1 MTVLT
6 RALAVSLLVQM
17 AALMNPMTD
26 AKAGEAEIARLEH
39 VFRAP
44 EQAGTQ
50 FSKSFLAAVPAEQIS
65 KIVNQLVGS
74 LGTPLA
80 IVQDG
85 DDYAVETRT
94 HSIPTK
100 VSLDAD
106 GLITGLL
113 FETPVAL
120 TASLEETLE
129 KFDSLAGAVS
139 YVVEEDGAVRF
150 ERDADLPL
158 AVGSAFKL
166 GVLKALRDDI
176 AAGRRR
182 WDDVVRLEAA
192 DRSLPTGELR
202 LYPAGSPLTLH
213 TLAAEMIAHSDNTAT
228 DALIRVIGA
237 ERIAADLGIETLLTT
252 RALFQLKADKPLSDA
267 YLSGATSDRT
277 TILKQ
282 LSERELPSVAAASSL
297 YTPGLE
303 WMIPVRRLCRLA
315 AAVSDIDVFAINPG
329 PVRPGSW
336 QRVAY
341 KGGSETGVLNLT
353 AALIGEDG
361 RTHCLSVT
369 LNGDKPIDEI
379 AAAGLFSRAAVQL
392 VTTK

>member
-1 MTVLT
+1 MTILT

-17 AALMNPMTD
+17 AALINPMTD

-100 VSLDAD
+100 VTLDAD
-106 GLITGLL
+106 GLIAGLL

-129 KFDSLAGAVS
+129 KFDSLAETVS
-139 YVVEEDGAVRF
+139 YVIEEDGAVRF

-166 GVLKALRDDI
+166 GVLKALKDDI

-228 DALIRVIGA
+228 DALIRIIGA

-252 RALFQLKADKPLSDA
+252 RALFQLKADKPLADA
-267 YLSGATSDRT
+267 YLSGATPDRT

-353 AALIGEDG
+353 AALIGKNG
-361 RTHCLSVT
+361 RTYCLSVT

-379 AAAGLFSRAAVQL
+379 AAAGLFSRAAAQL
-392 VTTK
+392 ATTK

>member
-1 MTVLT
+1 
-6 RALAVSLLVQM
+6 M
-17 AALMNPMTD
+17 AALMNPMID
-26 AKAGEAEIARLEH
+26 ARAGEAEIARLEQ

-74 LGTPLA
+74 LGTPQA

-85 DDYAVETRT
+85 DDYAVETKT

-100 VSLDAD
+100 ITLDAD
-106 GLITGLL
+106 GLIAGLL
-113 FETPVAL
+113 FEPPMAL
-120 TASLEETLE
+120 TASLSETLE
-129 KFDSLAGAVS
+129 KLASLAKTVS
-139 YVVEEDGAVRF
+139 YIVEEDGAVRF

-166 GVLKALRDDI
+166 GVLKALWDDI
-176 AAGRRR
+176 DAGRRR
-182 WDDVVRLEAA
+182 WDDVVRLEAT

-228 DALIRVIGA
+228 DTLIRTIGA
-237 ERIAADLGIETLLTT
+237 DRIAAGLGIETLLTT
-252 RALFQLKADKPLSDA
+252 RALFQLKANKTLADA
-267 YLSGATSDRT
+267 YLSGTASDRAAL
-277 TILKQ
+277 LKQ
-282 LSERELPSVAAASSL
+282 LSKRELPSVAAASSL
-297 YTPGLE
+297 YTSGLE
-303 WMIPVRRLCRLA
+303 WMIPVRQLCRLA
-315 AAVSDIDVFAINPG
+315 AAVSDIDVFTINPG

-336 QRVAY
+336 QRIAY

-353 AALIGEDG
+353 AALIGKDG

-369 LNGDKPIDEI
+369 LNGDKVIDEI
-379 AAAGLFSRAAVQL
+379 AAAGLFARAATQL
-392 VTTK
+392 ATAK